1 MGGWGCAFDPWNG
14 LVRLWQ
20 DATLQVSLGLGVVA
34 RHSGTFNAC
43 SVAILLVSL
52 LFLPTQY
59 FSLFSF
65 IFLFPFSPLFFSF
78 LLLTS
83 SLWPSTL
90 APYFHLLSFP
100 PLILINHIVLPS
112 FPFTSPLPLDSQCS
126 HSPRVYMNASSC
138 LILPLFPFPLLSSP
152 TLSSRSGVYRW
163 WLG

>member
-20 DATLQVSLGLGVVA
+20 DATLQVSLGLVGVVA
-34 RHSGTFNAC
+34 RHSGTFSSNFIGKFVVFTY
-43 SVAILLVSL
+43 SVLLTLLFHLPVSL
-52 LFLPTQY
+52 LPSFFFFSSSHF
-59 FSLFSF
+59 FSLALYSCSVF
-65 IFLFPFSPLFFSF
+65 I
-78 LLLTS
+78 S
-83 SLWPSTL
+83 SLFLHSLT
-90 APYFHLLSFP
+90 
-100 PLILINHIVLPS
+100 IVLPS